1 MCNFLSKL
9 FFSWYPSK
17 AKTARTAEGRR
28 LRKSM
33 IAALVVH
40 IILFFFSFAVVGF
53 NSMILNLTMSMW
65 TYSITLTLRERQ
77 TVFYLI
83 ILSIG
88 VIEGIMSLLFDTLGN
103 LQVLGKMINVVI
115 YIVIV
120 YLVAKNYYI
129 FRKQGGLH
137 GVRIDEDL
145 LEDRIVKKTKDV
157 AKKAAKGAED
167 LAVKAEKKIDKK
179 LNELEKGSKDKSNKV

>member
-1 MCNFLSKL
+1 MCNLAAKL

-17 AKTARTAEGRR
+17 AKNARTTEGKR

-33 IAALVVH
+33 ILALVVH

-53 NSMILNLTMSMW
+53 NSMVLNLLMSMW
-65 TYSITLTLRERQ
+65 TYSIQLTLRERQ

-83 ILSIG
+83 ILALG

-115 YIVIV
+115 YVVIMYIVV
-120 YLVAKNYYI
+120 KNYYS

-137 GVRIDEDL
+137 G
-145 LEDRIVKKTKDV
+145 
-157 AKKAAKGAED
+157 
-167 LAVKAEKKIDKK
+167 
-179 LNELEKGSKDKSNKV
+179 